1 MKNLPPDDTD
11 HITSL
16 HQILAHLI
24 QPVSLNIFPNILFS
38 REHCE
43 GSTIFVY
50 PNFMKFLQFLNV
62 TKLSSS
68 SKFRLNQSSMWAP
81 FQLPFFIQIGTLWRK
96 CHFGMSKWYNFFTV
110 PSYAQINIIHQIS
123 AQSTIHLI
131 PASTS
136 IFLYNVFLCKAS
148 AT

>member
-1 MKNLPPDDTD
+1 MWAHHPIFVSGNIFSLWSNYILYCFIVDENLPRDDTD

-50 PNFMKFLQFLNV
+50 PNFMKFLQYLNV
-62 TKLSSS
+62 PKLSSS
-68 SKFRLNQSSMWAP
+68 SKFQLNPIIYVSPVSITIFCPDWH
-81 FQLPFFIQIGTLWRK
+81 IVKEVSLW
-96 CHFGMSKWYNFFTV
+96 HVQMV
-110 PSYAQINIIHQIS
+110 
-123 AQSTIHLI
+123 
-131 PASTS
+131 
-136 IFLYNVFLCKAS
+136 
-148 AT
+148 

>member
-1 MKNLPPDDTD
+1 MKNLPRDDTD

-50 PNFMKFLQFLNV
+50 PNFMKFLQCLNV
-62 TKLSSS
+62 PKLSSS
-68 SKFRLNQSSMWAP
+68 SKFQLNPIIYVSSVSVTIFCPDWH
-81 FQLPFFIQIGTLWRK
+81 IVKEVSLW
-96 CHFGMSKWYNFFTV
+96 HVQMV
-110 PSYAQINIIHQIS
+110 
-123 AQSTIHLI
+123 
-131 PASTS
+131 
-136 IFLYNVFLCKAS
+136 
-148 AT
+148 

>member
-1 MKNLPPDDTD
+1 MKNLPRDDTD

-50 PNFMKFLQFLNV
+50 PNFMNFYSTLMCPNYHPPPNF
-62 TKLSSS
+62 SSI
-68 SKFRLNQSSMWAP
+68 QSSM
-81 FQLPFFIQIGTLWRK
+81 
-96 CHFGMSKWYNFFTV
+96 
-110 PSYAQINIIHQIS
+110 
-123 AQSTIHLI
+123 
-131 PASTS
+131 
-136 IFLYNVFLCKAS
+136 
-148 AT
+148 